1 MVRRTDLSPVCSGRQ
16 RGMNTGFPVP
26 CLGPCS
32 IPTLDWKTLRC
43 MPDPGGDVGCPSLQS
58 TEEAL
63 LNIQTLRHTMPNVA
77 V

>member
-26 CLGPCS
+26 CL
-32 IPTLDWKTLRC
+32 
-43 MPDPGGDVGCPSLQS
+43 DPGGDMGCPSLQS
-58 TEEAL
+58 TEL
-63 LNIQTLRHTMPNVA
+63 LNIQTLRYTMPNVA